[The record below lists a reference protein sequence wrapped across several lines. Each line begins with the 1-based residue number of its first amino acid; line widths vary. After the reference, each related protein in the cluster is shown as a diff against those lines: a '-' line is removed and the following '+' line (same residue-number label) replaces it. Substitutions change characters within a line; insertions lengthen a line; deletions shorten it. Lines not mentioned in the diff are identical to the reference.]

1 MKTPSTQH
9 ERLKRLEI
17 TLRWHGK
24 GLEIQV
30 LIITPLRDNLQR
42 TTAAVSSTSLGLL
55 AQWIP
60 LAHWFV
66 LRFQQVLE
74 LQHDETCA
82 GIASMAYERPQTLA
96 SGVERPHHA
105 VAAMAYRWHVVTR
118 RARQSPGQRRT
129 RGRTEE
135 VVAADQ
141 IVVHDL

>member
-1 MKTPSTQH
+1 MTTPSTQV
-9 ERLKRLEI
+9 EGRKRLEI

-24 GLEIQV
+24 GLEVQV
-30 LIITPLRDNLQR
+30 LIIAPLRNNLQR
-42 TTAAVSSTSLGLL
+42 TATAVASTSLGLL

-60 LAHWFV
+60 LAYGFM
-66 LRFQQVLE
+66 LRFEQLIE

-135 VVAADQ
+135 VVAT
-141 IVVHDL
+141 H